1 MMKSIDLLLFQVWGS
16 QNYFFLGCRQASEM
30 LVTYET
36 IAAPKTDRYS
46 VSYSDRYYQIIEGN

>member
-30 LVTYET
+30 LVLQED
-36 IAAPKTDRYS
+36 AENEMVRLS
-46 VSYSDRYYQIIEGN
+46 